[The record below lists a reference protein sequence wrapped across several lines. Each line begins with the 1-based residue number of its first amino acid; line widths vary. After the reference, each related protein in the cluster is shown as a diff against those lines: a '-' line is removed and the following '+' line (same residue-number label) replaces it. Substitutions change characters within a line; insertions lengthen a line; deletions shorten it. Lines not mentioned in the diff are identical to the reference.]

1 MSDIELARLNMVESQ
16 VRPSDVTDRR
26 IMRAMSELPRDE
38 FVPGSMRSMAYMDE
52 DILIQPGSADSVARY
67 LMAPRIFAKL
77 VQLAEV
83 APGDV
88 VLDVGCGSGYSIAV
102 LSQLCESV
110 VGIEEDQDL
119 VNRAAKNFS
128 ELGIDNAVVLH
139 SGHKDGKADEAPYD
153 VIFMNGCIPEKPD
166 ALLEQLKD
174 RGRLV
179 TVIASGGVGKAY
191 LFKRVGDNVSG
202 RPAFDAAVP
211 VLPGFEKA
219 KEFVF

>member
-26 IMRAMSELPRDE
+26 IMRAMSDLPRDE

-52 DILIQPGSADSVARY
+52 DILIQPQNGEDIARY

-88 VLDVGCGSGYSIAV
+88 VLDVGCGSGYSTAV

-110 VGIEEDQDL
+110 VGIEADEDL
-119 VNRAAKNFS
+119 VNRASKNFS

-139 SGHKDGKADEAPYD
+139 SSHQDGKADEAPYD
-153 VIFMNGCIPEKPD
+153 VIFMNGCIPENPTV
-166 ALLEQLKD
+166 LLDQLKD

-179 TVIASGGVGKAY
+179 TVISSGGIGKAH
-191 LFKRVGDNVSG
+191 LFRRVGEHVSG